1 MCLTPTSSAL
11 GSIYNMPLWLSQSK
25 KFHCWDSSQ
34 SLCHMLYMKK
44 HIYAHV
50 CGGPKLNSG
59 VMETGS
65 LIWPGTHGQWVGW
78 LVIDS
83 QRFACLCLPSP
94 RVICTIH
101 HDTATLSTASRISLC
116 FHGNNCAVSL
126 SFALKGS
133 CDCISSASTFRTLY
147 LKVHSLPCLLPV
159 HITSSWAPGIRTCGL
174 CEALAGLA
182 IVTLRL
188 TVIIKRRAS
197 RVPRDESNA
206 FLLNLRTLQQELT
219 SRAKRSH
226 SDWHVLE

>member
-1 MCLTPTSSAL
+1 MLVGLASLMDSLREKFLPSSCKWRTLSKVISRWLRFLTPHKLYTKSLSQLKSVCIPKSNMCLTPTSSAL

-34 SLCHMLYMKK
+34 SLCHMLYMRK

-50 CGGPKLNSG
+50 CGGPKLTSG

-116 FHGNNCAVSL
+116 FHGNNCAISL

-147 LKVHSLPCLLPV
+147 LKVHSLPCSCQF
-159 HITSSWAPGIRTCGL
+159 T
-174 CEALAGLA
+174 
-182 IVTLRL
+182 
-188 TVIIKRRAS
+188 
-197 RVPRDESNA
+197 
-206 FLLNLRTLQQELT
+206 
-219 SRAKRSH
+219 
-226 SDWHVLE
+226 